1 MDYSPFTYTYPTYN
15 DGWEVTAYPDGRLIN
30 KADGTEHYY
39 LFWEG
44 GARPIWEFESGF
56 VVKGSDTEA
65 FLREKLAYLGLT
77 PREYNDFITYWVPK
91 MQNSPYNL
99 ITFAEEQ
106 YEELA
111 PLTVTPK
118 PDSVVRSMRSW
129 PPSPSP
135 PSRTV
140 WYGYTWSICRWNSPL
155 RSPSKSSPRW
165 SAPASPLWSGAEPM
179 PAI

>member
-1 MDYSPFTYTYPTYN
+1 MIYLYPEEVTDCTVTVDYSPFTYTYPTYN

-44 GARPIWEFESGF
+44 GARPLWDFESGF
-56 VVKGSDTEA
+56 VVKGSDTES

-99 ITFAEEQ
+99 IMFAEEQ

-111 PLTVTPK
+111 PLTVTPE
-118 PDSVVRSMRSW
+118 PDSVVRVHM
-129 PPSPSP
+129 
-135 PSRTV
+135 V
-140 WYGYTWSICRWNSPL
+140 YLPL
-155 RSPSKSSPRW
+155 DEPIEIPEQELT
-165 SAPASPLWSGAEPM
+165 PHGAHRIYRCGM
-179 PAI
+179 GRH